1 MLLHAPVVG
10 GQPLSR
16 NAVAVAADICDL
28 RMSHRKEIIHQ
39 AVHPFRVP
47 GEDRRT
53 VVCEIV
59 DCDYLDAA
67 AKQLRYIRVVIIEAT
82 DNCHSV
88 KPTVPCPIHIGHI

>member
-1 MLLHAPVVG
+1 M
-10 GQPLSR
+10 SR
-16 NAVAVAADICDL
+16 DAVAVAADICDL

-47 GEDRRT
+47 GEDRRA
-53 VVCEIV
+53 VVREIV

-67 AKQLRYIRVVIIEAT
+67 AKQLRYLRVVIIEAT

-88 KPTVPCPIHIGHI
+88 K